1 MARMRLRK
9 FEEELQAAIE
19 GGMNTYSGHT
29 TWSFVNAVV
38 YCLDISTTIGK
49 PYLQTPCPKE
59 RKYCG
64 IFNPSNMLRTFSTW
78 KWLAHN
84 LSFNALSLTRLRSH
98 KPQDSQWSHSH
109 YSVRNYRHPH
119 FSHSPCWLWQ
129 TIYTHNQIH
138 LGKFPKA

>member
-49 PYLQTPCPKE
+49 PYLQTPCRHTKRE
-59 RKYCG
+59 YCG
-64 IFNPSNMLRTFSTW
+64 IAITLKT
-78 KWLAHN
+78 L
-84 LSFNALSLTRLRSH
+84 
-98 KPQDSQWSHSH
+98 
-109 YSVRNYRHPH
+109 
-119 FSHSPCWLWQ
+119 
-129 TIYTHNQIH
+129 
-138 LGKFPKA
+138 